1 MSSVQIIVGSMLGG
15 TEYVAEA
22 CEETLNKLDHTVD
35 IHLKPDLKTVINNT
49 FHSNNEQNNDSDLA
63 QNPIWIICT
72 STHGAG
78 DYPDNIKQF
87 VSDLSNC
94 DQDLS
99 TVTFLTIGIGDSSYD
114 TFCKAAIDLSNL
126 LISIG
131 CKEIVQI
138 KTLDMSEDIDPE
150 ELAQQWIS
158 TNKDLLSI

>member
-1 MSSVQIIVGSMLGG
+1 MSSIQIIVGSMLGG

-22 CEETLNKLDHTVD
+22 CEETLNELDHKVD
-35 IHLKPDLKTVINNT
+35 IHLKPDLNSIISNT
-49 FHSNNEQNNDSDLA
+49 FSTNNEQKNYS
-63 QNPIWIICT
+63 NPSKKPLWIICT

-99 TVTFLTIGIGDSSYD
+99 TVSFLTIGIGDSSYD
-114 TFCKAAIDLSNL
+114 TFCKAAVD
-126 LISIG
+126 ISKLMISKG
-131 CKEIVQI
+131 CVEMTPI

-150 ELAQQWIS
+150 ELAQQWIR
-158 TNKDLLSI
+158 TNIDLLSI

>member
-1 MSSVQIIVGSMLGG
+1 MSSIQIIVGSMLGG

-22 CEETLNKLDHTVD
+22 CEETLTKLDHHVD
-35 IHLKPDLKTVINNT
+35 IHLKPDLQNILNNT
-49 FHSNNEQNNDSDLA
+49 FPTNNEQNNSDNLA
-63 QNPIWIICT
+63 KNPIWIVCT

-99 TVTFLTIGIGDSSYD
+99 TVSFLTIGIGDSSYD
-114 TFCKAAIDLSNL
+114 TFCKAALDISNL

-131 CKEIVQI
+131 CKEITSI
-138 KTLDMSEDIDPE
+138 KTFDMSKDIDPE
-150 ELAQQWIS
+150 DLAQQWIS
-158 TNKDLLSI
+158 ANIDLL